1 MRKRFA
7 LVFFIVFVWA
17 VDVMAQQAADTVF
30 RGQAIENL
38 IRFYH
43 QSIGFHAEL
52 YNGPQPEPYLSF
64 TEGDPYFK
72 TSTFSSGTVGYNGLI
87 YREVPILYDLVR
99 DELIIRHPQGDAFSV
114 TMEKVDS
121 FSFSGHYFIKLKIDS
136 TTSPL
141 TKSSFYEKVFAGRIM
156 LLARNRKFIQEQ
168 SGTTSFERKIYERNQ
183 YYLLKDGKY
192 YPVKNKKSLLAVL
205 KDKRN
210 ELQHYIR
217 KNNLEFR
224 DNIKAYMTQVVAYY
238 DQLM

>member
-1 MRKRFA
+1 
-7 LVFFIVFVWA
+7 LIFFIVFA
-17 VDVMAQQAADTVF
+17 CAIDVIAQQAADTVF
-30 RGQAIENL
+30 RGQAIKNL
-38 IRFYH
+38 IQFYH

-52 YNGPQPEPYLSF
+52 YNGPQPEPYLTF
-64 TEGDPYFK
+64 TEGDPYFT
-72 TSTFSSGTVGYNGLI
+72 TSTFSSGTIRYNGLI
-87 YREVPILYDLVR
+87 YQEVPILYDLVR
-99 DELIIRHPQGDAFSV
+99 DELVIRHPNGDRFSV
-114 TMEKVDS
+114 FMEKVDS

-141 TKSSFYEKVFAGRIM
+141 TKSSFYEKLFSGRIM

-183 YYLLKDGKY
+183 YYVLKDGKY

-210 ELQHYIR
+210 ELQQYIK

-224 DNIKAYMTQVVAYY
+224 NNFKADMSEVVAYY
-238 DQLM
+238 DQLL